1 MLFIWTMLIAVAAAR
16 MAYSI
21 GCESLILRYTVS
33 CIAGYAAFVC
43 GIAIWLRHVDA
54 IDGLRARDLFQSAPG
69 DAGELVVDGVEGV
82 VESSGEIIGALGEG
96 MGAAAGEGCLPLLI
110 VAVLLAIGAV
120 LLSFL
125 GPELLIDIAFEAI
138 LAGSLV
144 SFMRLGREPDWLL
157 RLIKKTLV
165 VFLLITGAMLMF
177 GRYAQKHYPEAKTT
191 REVFRLMKARH

>member
-1 MLFIWTMLIAVAAAR
+1 M
-16 MAYSI
+16 
-21 GCESLILRYTVS
+21 
-33 CIAGYAAFVC
+33 
-43 GIAIWLRHVDA
+43 RHVDA